1 MAQTANERVAAILQE
16 WLNERTAQMISI
28 LAANKIERGPNQLP
42 SEIAVPPI
50 TISVSNV
57 GAEIDL
63 PDYYV
68 FTDEGVMGIGPP
80 PTFVSWYRPQPNTGK
95 YRYNTP
101 YISTEMVDNIKDWGA
116 RKGLSHLNKENMDYM
131 AIQTARRIKRRGLR
145 QTLFFTTAFEK
156 KYLDQL
162 DERLLNEAGVIIETS
177 FIVKKGSA
185 FELNLKAIP
194 I

>member
-1 MAQTANERVAAILQE
+1 
-16 WLNERTAQMISI
+16 
-28 LAANKIERGPNQLP
+28 
-42 SEIAVPPI
+42 
-50 TISVSNV
+50 
-57 GAEIDL
+57 
-63 PDYYV
+63 
-68 FTDEGVMGIGPP
+68 
-80 PTFVSWYRPQPNTGK
+80 
-95 YRYNTP
+95 
-101 YISTEMVDNIKDWGA
+101 
-116 RKGLSHLNKENMDYM
+116 MDYM